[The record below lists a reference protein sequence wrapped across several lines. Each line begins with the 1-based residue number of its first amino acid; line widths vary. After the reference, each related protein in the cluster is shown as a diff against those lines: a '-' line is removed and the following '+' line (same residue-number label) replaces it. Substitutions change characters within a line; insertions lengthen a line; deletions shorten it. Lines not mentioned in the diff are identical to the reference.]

1 MGIARSRGGLADR
14 RGRCAAGYG
23 SRDAAR
29 SRCAARGA
37 VGVRARSR
45 ARSDPAAGSA
55 LGDTVEA
62 LSIAPGRGCCAS
74 AEAVRVRWELAVWL
88 TDGLCTVSVAT
99 HHSCSPSCWAVRPH
113 RHPAAPVGCGSS
125 AAAASCVSP
134 SSLIGAWRQP
144 TAQLP
149 RSGMGHLMLETPRS
163 RLSVAGGAAEGS
175 AEARSLRAASIALDR
190 GRA

>member
-1 MGIARSRGGLADR
+1 MPRRRDSAEVIGEALLQGPGRDGYRTLARRL
-14 RGRCAAGYG
+14 GRPP
-23 SRDAAR
+23 
-29 SRCAARGA
+29 GA
-37 VGVRARSR
+37 VHGWLRVARRRAEPLRCSGVRWAYVL
-45 ARSDPAAGSA
+45 DPELGAIQPAGSA

-99 HHSCSPSCWAVRPH
+99 RHSCSPSCWAVRPH

-134 SSLIGAWRQP
+134 SSLIDA
-144 TAQLP
+144 
-149 RSGMGHLMLETPRS
+149 
-163 RLSVAGGAAEGS
+163 
-175 AEARSLRAASIALDR
+175 
-190 GRA
+190 